1 MLKPRELSL
10 VEIETLKPNSVLFFT
25 QWHPELEIGFGYAP
39 TLLHFFDL
47 NNVKTMRLQRAVV
60 KCVRDQKN

>member
-1 MLKPRELSL
+1 MKR
-10 VEIETLKPNSVLFFT
+10 KPNNALFQ

-47 NNVKTMRLQRAVV
+47 NNVKTMRLQKAVV
-60 KCVRDQKN
+60 KCVRNKIG